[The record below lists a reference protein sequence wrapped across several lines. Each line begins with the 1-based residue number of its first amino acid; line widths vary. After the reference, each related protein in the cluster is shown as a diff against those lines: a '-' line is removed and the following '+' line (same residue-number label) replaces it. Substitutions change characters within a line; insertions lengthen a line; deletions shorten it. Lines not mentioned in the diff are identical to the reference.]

1 MTQTAAPRMFV
12 KLLIGLALFV
22 VPAVLI
28 KGLVHHKVAE
38 ANRAAG
44 FENIP
49 ANAQDIDDSQSLY
62 RSENF
67 GAALAKL
74 EEHAGKSPELL
85 EVDVMPYMA
94 EFQIRDGQKARGYRY
109 YAKNGEMGEFKV
121 KIVGGGSIDGS
132 QFPYR
137 TINAGV
143 TEKLAAS
150 AAGQG
155 HDLTVTNMTIRRE
168 IIDGHLS
175 WKVNA
180 ESDERTGLVFE
191 ADPDGSGLADA
202 TQRALERSGGA
213 SGAGAGS
220 ANGSA
225 AKDATSQADCLQEA
239 AGDVSKVEACVQ

>member
-1 MTQTAAPRMFV
+1 
-12 KLLIGLALFV
+12 
-22 VPAVLI
+22 
-28 KGLVHHKVAE
+28 
-38 ANRAAG
+38 
-44 FENIP
+44 
-49 ANAQDIDDSQSLY
+49 
-62 RSENF
+62 
-67 GAALAKL
+67 
-74 EEHAGKSPELL
+74 
-85 EVDVMPYMA
+85 MPYMA
-94 EFQIRDGQKARGYRY
+94 EFQIKDGQKAKGYRY
-109 YAKNGEMGEFKV
+109 YAKNGEMGEFQV

-155 HDLTVTNMTIRRE
+155 HDLTITNMTIRRE

-202 TQRALERSGGA
+202 TRRALERSGA
-213 SGAGAGS
+213 AGADS
-220 ANGSA
+220 AASSA
-225 AKDATSQADCLQEA
+225 AKDAASQAVCLQEA
-239 AGDVSKVEACVQ
+239 AGDTAKVEACVQ

>member
-1 MTQTAAPRMFV
+1 MTQTAAPRTFV
-12 KLLIGLALFV
+12 KLLVGLALFI

-28 KGLVHHKVAE
+28 KGLVHHKVAD
-38 ANRAAG
+38 ANQAAG

-49 ANAQDIDDSQSLY
+49 VNAQDIDDAQSLY

-74 EEHAGKSPELL
+74 EEHAGRSPELL

-94 EFQIRDGQKARGYRY
+94 EFQIKDGQRAKGYRY

-132 QFPYR
+132 QFPFR
-137 TINAGV
+137 TINGGV
-143 TEKLAAS
+143 TEKLADS

-155 HDLTVTNMTIRRE
+155 HDLTITNMTIRRE

-180 ESDERTGLVFE
+180 ESDERTGLVFG
-191 ADPDGSGLADA
+191 ADADGSGLADA
-202 TQRALERSGGA
+202 TRRALERSGA
-213 SGAGAGS
+213 SGADAGS
-220 ANGSA
+220 AAGSA
-225 AKDATSQADCLQEA
+225 AKDATSQADCLLEA
-239 AGDVSKVEACVQ
+239 AGDAAKINACVQ

>member
-1 MTQTAAPRMFV
+1 MTQTAAPRTFV
-12 KLLIGLALFV
+12 KLLVGLALFI

-28 KGLVHHKVAE
+28 KGLVHHKVAD
-38 ANRAAG
+38 ANKAAG

-62 RSENF
+62 RAENF
-67 GAALAKL
+67 GAALSKL

-94 EFQIRDGQKARGYRY
+94 EFQIKDGQRANGYRY

-121 KIVGGGSIDGS
+121 KIVGPGSIDGS
-132 QFPYR
+132 QFPYQ

-143 TEKLAAS
+143 TERLAAS

-155 HDLTVTNMTIRRE
+155 HDLTVTNMTIRRG
-168 IIDGHLS
+168 IVDGHLS

-180 ESDERTGLVFE
+180 DSDERTGLVFE

-220 ANGSA
+220 AAN
-225 AKDATSQADCLQEA
+225 DATSQADCLQEA
-239 AGDVSKVEACVQ
+239 AGDVAKVQACVQ

>member
-1 MTQTAAPRMFV
+1 MTQTAAPRTFV
-12 KLLIGLALFV
+12 KLLVGLALFI

-28 KGLVHHKVAE
+28 KGLVHHKVAD
-38 ANRAAG
+38 ANQAAG

-49 ANAQDIDDSQSLY
+49 VNAQDIDDAQSLY

-74 EEHAGKSPELL
+74 EEHAGRSPELL

-94 EFQIRDGQKARGYRY
+94 EFQIKDGQRAKGYRY

-121 KIVGGGSIDGS
+121 KIVGGGSLDGS

-155 HDLTVTNMTIRRE
+155 HDLTITNMTIRRE

-202 TQRALERSGGA
+202 TRRALERSGA
-213 SGAGAGS
+213 SGADAGS
-220 ANGSA
+220 AAGSA
-225 AKDATSQADCLQEA
+225 AKDATSQADCLLEA
-239 AGDVSKVEACVQ
+239 AGDAAKINACVQ

>member
-1 MTQTAAPRMFV
+1 MTQTAAPRTFV
-12 KLLIGLALFV
+12 KLLVGLALFI

-28 KGLVHHKVAE
+28 KGLVHHKVAD
-38 ANRAAG
+38 ANKAAG
-44 FENIP
+44 FENVP

-62 RSENF
+62 RAENF
-67 GAALAKL
+67 GAALSKL

-94 EFQIRDGQKARGYRY
+94 EFQIKDGQRAKGYRY
-109 YAKNGEMGEFKV
+109 YAKNGDMGKFKV
-121 KIVGGGSIDGS
+121 KIVGPGSIDGS
-132 QFPYR
+132 QFPYQ
-137 TINAGV
+137 TISAGV

-155 HDLTVTNMTIRRE
+155 HDLTVTNMTIRRG
-168 IIDGHLS
+168 IVDGHLS

-180 ESDERTGLVFE
+180 DSDERTGLVFE

-220 ANGSA
+220 AAN
-225 AKDATSQADCLQEA
+225 DATSQADCLQEA
-239 AGDVSKVEACVQ
+239 AGDVAKVQACVQ

>member
-1 MTQTAAPRMFV
+1 MQTAAPRTFV
-12 KLLIGLALFV
+12 KLLIGLALFI

-28 KGLVHHKVAE
+28 KGLVNHKVAH
-38 ANRAAG
+38 ANEAAG
-44 FENIP
+44 FENSP
-49 ANAQDIDDSQSLY
+49 ANAEDIDDSQSLY
-62 RSENF
+62 RAENF

-94 EFQIRDGQKARGYRY
+94 EFQIKDGQKAKGYRY
-109 YAKNGEMGEFKV
+109 YAKNGEMGGFKV

-132 QFPYR
+132 QFPYE

-155 HDLTVTNMTIRRE
+155 HDLTVTNMTIRRH
-168 IIDGHLS
+168 IVDGHLS
-175 WKVNA
+175 WSVNA
-180 ESDERTGLVFE
+180 DSDARTGLVFE

-202 TQRALERSGGA
+202 TQRALERSGA
-213 SGAGAGS
+213 SPAGAGS
-220 ANGSA
+220 ATGSA
-225 AKDATSQADCLQEA
+225 AKDITSQADCLQEA
-239 AGDVSKVEACVQ
+239 AGDVAKVQACVR